1 MEKESLVERG
11 LSLEDLMAL
20 TWEDEA
26 DNWTEKSSLHVV
38 SRLELT
44 EILEKQDVILNF

>member
-1 MEKESLVERG
+1 
-11 LSLEDLMAL
+11 MAL

-26 DNWTEKSSLHVV
+26 EDWNEKSSIHVV